1 MTGDRRACFFLESGL
16 RERAAARQHPFMEKM
31 ANILENSQFRVEFRE
46 HGDFADARGAYS
58 LSHMKEPP
66 NSRGLVFRRA
76 YEYPF
81 WQIDCTGRRWDWDVA
96 RNVFDPNT
104 VPMKDAEQFYRFWRK
119 RLYDDAPQK
128 TERGGFVYVPLQG
141 RLTRHRSFQTCSPL
155 EMIEYCV
162 AHSGH
167 RKVIATLHPEEE
179 YSATERTALETL
191 VERYSRLSV
200 EAGGMVP
207 LLQACDYV
215 VTQNSSAAFAGYFF
229 AKPAL
234 LFAKIDFHHIGIKA
248 KMDDLPQSFAE
259 AAAHRPDFARYL
271 WWFWQDQSINAG
283 RDTAEA
289 KIAERLKRFG
299 WPID

>member
-1 MTGDRRACFFLESGL
+1 MMGDRRARFYLEPGL
-16 RERAAARQHPFMEKM
+16 RERAATGQHPFIEKM
-31 ANILENSQFRVEFRE
+31 AKMLKKSQFRVEFRD
-46 HGDFADARGAYS
+46 HGDFAESRGAFS

-66 NSRGLVFRRA
+66 YARGLVFRRV

-96 RNVFDPNT
+96 RNVFDPNE
-104 VPMKDAEQFYRFWRK
+104 VPVKEAEQFYRYWGK

-128 TERGGFVYVPLQG
+128 AERGGLVYVPLQG
-141 RLTRHRSFQTCSPL
+141 RLTRHRSFQMCSPL
-155 EMIEYCV
+155 EMVEHCV
-162 AHSGH
+162 AHAGD
-167 RKVIATLHPEEE
+167 RRVIATLHPEEE
-179 YSATERTALETL
+179 YSAAEKAALEAM
-191 VERYSRLSV
+191 VERHPRLSV
-200 EAGGMVP
+200 EVGGMVA

-229 AKPAL
+229 AKPVL
-234 LFAKIDFHHIGIKA
+234 LFAKIDFHHIAINA
-248 KMDDLPQSFAE
+248 KMGDLPRCFAQV
-259 AAAHRPDFARYL
+259 AAHRPDFARYL